1 MTSSSSSPE
10 AEPGWT
16 ADEDSRLREGI
27 LEFGCQKW
35 KVVAQAV
42 GRRTELECRQR
53 WSLLQSASSDMKR
66 VAWTTEEDRQLI
78 HIVQYLES
86 VKVKAGKWG
95 YVASKLLG
103 RSSKQCRERWH
114 NQLNPAVNKA
124 PWSPEED
131 ATIIEFQAKCG
142 NQWAKI
148 TKHLPGRTDNAVK
161 NHWYSSLKGCKG
173 QKRKE
178 QPKSQ
183 QKGPLTETPIRP
195 ENRGIVSC
203 ISKPATKPS
212 AMLPPPPLKCVS
224 TFTTQAARVHSKA
237 SKQPRARPTEPLDRE
252 QYSPRNDC
260 RLNVRTDVSKPADSS
275 KAVDSITHVQPTHQT
290 QQAPPPL
297 LSSISP
303 GFGYSPNLDSSA
315 PLLSGDQ
322 MDWAPKNWAPKTA
335 PATQH
340 INQAIHSSG
349 TFFLQ
354 NPPPP
359 SKEGEFDCL
368 LQAIDVAFDIK
379 NDRAGKSPVPKAIKR
394 RRLPVGSKQK
404 AKKPIYQCTECT
416 DGQCYFCQTLSQTLR
431 EQFYPPTTSC
441 G

>member
-1 MTSSSSSPE
+1 MTSSSSPE
-10 AEPGWT
+10 TGWT
-16 ADEDSRLREGI
+16 PDEDSRLREGV
-27 LEFGCQKW
+27 LKFGCQKW
-35 KVVAQAV
+35 KSV
-42 GRRTELECRQR
+42 GNEVGGRTELECRQR

-66 VAWTTEEDRQLI
+66 VAWTAEEDRQLMQ
-78 HIVQYLES
+78 IVQYLES

-95 YVASKLLG
+95 YVASKLPG

-183 QKGPLTETPIRP
+183 QKAQFSETLIRP
-195 ENRGIVSC
+195 EKDSAVICTSD
-203 ISKPATKPS
+203 PPTKPR
-212 AMLPPPPLKCVS
+212 AMFPPPPMKCVLTS
-224 TFTTQAARVHSKA
+224 TAQAAAAAAVNSKA
-237 SKQPRARPTEPLDRE
+237 SQQPRGKPNKARDRE
-252 QYSPRNDC
+252 HCSLTKDC
-260 RLNVRTDVSKPADSS
+260 RLPICTDVSKPADL
-275 KAVDSITHVQPTHQT
+275 KKPVDLIAHVQPTHQT
-290 QQAPPPL
+290 QLTPL

-322 MDWAPKNWAPKTA
+322 MDWAPKTA
-335 PATQH
+335 SATQH
-340 INQAIHSSG
+340 NDNQAIHSSG
-349 TFFLQ
+349 TFILQ

-379 NDRAGKSPVPKAIKR
+379 NVRAGKSPVSMPVKR
-394 RRLPVGSKQK
+394 RRLPVGNKQK
-404 AKKPIYQCTECT
+404 AKKPIYQCTDCS

-431 EQFYPPTTSC
+431 EQFYPPSTSC
-441 G
+441 N